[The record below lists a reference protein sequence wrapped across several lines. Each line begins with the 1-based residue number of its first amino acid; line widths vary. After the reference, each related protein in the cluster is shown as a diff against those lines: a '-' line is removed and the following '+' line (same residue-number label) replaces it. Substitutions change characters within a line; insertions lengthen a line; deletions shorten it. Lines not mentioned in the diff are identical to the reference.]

1 MELEMLRSVTM
12 ITDVIIMCVSHSVC
26 RQRIVVT
33 LHLYSKASEKVKRYY
48 SSWMYTNNILP
59 PINVQA
65 ERLL

>member
-48 SSWMYTNNILP
+48 SS
-59 PINVQA
+59 
-65 ERLL
+65 